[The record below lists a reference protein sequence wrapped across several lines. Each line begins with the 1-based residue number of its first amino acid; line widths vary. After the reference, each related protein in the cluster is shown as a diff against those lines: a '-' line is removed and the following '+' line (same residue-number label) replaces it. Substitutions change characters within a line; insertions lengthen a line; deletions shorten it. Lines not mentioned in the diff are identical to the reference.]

1 MKTTRTMET
10 IKTLLKCCLT
20 FVVMLI
26 GAYAAMFAFDSSSWL
41 TILSILA
48 PVILFIGGI
57 LYLFWRKN

>member
-1 MKTTRTMET
+1 MET

-26 GAYAAMFAFDSSSWL
+26 GAYAALFAFDSSSWL
-41 TILSILA
+41 TTLSILA